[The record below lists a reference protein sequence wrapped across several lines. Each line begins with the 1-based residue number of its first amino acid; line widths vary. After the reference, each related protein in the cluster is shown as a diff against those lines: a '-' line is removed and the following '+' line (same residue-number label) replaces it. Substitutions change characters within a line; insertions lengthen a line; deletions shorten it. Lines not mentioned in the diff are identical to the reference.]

1 MTNAKGSE
9 AMDQL
14 FQAYART
21 LHDIVSQAVAT
32 SRDGGQIPLEAAV
45 VEMGGAM
52 KAAHERGNRI
62 FFVGNGGSAG
72 IASHLATDFSKNG
85 GMRASSLT
93 DGAVLT
99 CLGNDYG
106 YDHVFSK
113 QLEWHA
119 RAGDILVAISS
130 SGRSQNILNAV
141 TAADERGCTTF
152 TLSGFALD
160 NPLRS
165 RGAINIHTANP
176 CYGFVEVGHL
186 AILHG
191 ILDIQMGWRP
201 EATQSAA

>member
-1 MTNAKGSE
+1 
-9 AMDQL
+9 MDML
-14 FQAYART
+14 FRAYART
-21 LHDIVSQAVAT
+21 LHDVVAQAIAT
-32 SRDGGQIPLEAAV
+32 DGAGTQIPLEAAV
-45 VEMGGAM
+45 IEMGQAM
-52 KAAHERGNRI
+52 RAAHDRGNRI

-85 GMRASSLT
+85 GMRASALT

-106 YDHVFSK
+106 YEFVFSK

-130 SGRSQNILNAV
+130 SGRSANILNAV
-141 TAADERGCTTF
+141 SAAAERGCTIF
-152 TLSGFALD
+152 TLSGFVQN
-160 NPLRS
+160 NPLRA
-165 RGAINIHTANP
+165 RGAINIYTATP
-176 CYGFVEVGHL
+176 SYGFVEVGHL

-191 ILDIQMGWRP
+191 VLDIQMGWRP